1 MYLKTVRIFFSKSGR
16 AIYISHLDLMRA
28 MTRAFSRSGLPVWYT
43 QGFHPH
49 LYITFALPLSLG
61 TAGLCESMDVRLL
74 EEVLDADMVS
84 RLNAALPEGIQ
95 AVSAGEPVMAP
106 KEIMWADYHVTLC
119 CTAAEGRRALKH
131 FSALEEIPMQKRSKK
146 GFKTIDIRPMLQ
158 MLSVEE
164 QPDGLLLTL
173 RCRAGVEV
181 NLNPTLA
188 LDALAEQT
196 GFHADW
202 ATIERFALLN
212 EALEPFK

>member
-61 TAGLCESMDVRLL
+61 TTGLCESMDVRLL
-74 EEVLDADMVS
+74 EAVSDEDIVS
-84 RLNAALPEGIQ
+84 RLNIALPDGVK
-95 AVSAGEPVMAP
+95 AVSAGEPTMAP
-106 KEIMWADYHVTLC
+106 KEIMWADYRVHLRCVVSQGQQALQRF
-119 CTAAEGRRALKH
+119 AAM
-131 FSALEEIPMQKRSKK
+131 SEIPTQKRSKK
-146 GFKTIDIRPMLQ
+146 GVKTVDIKPMFKI
-158 MLSVEE
+158 LSVEA
-164 QPDGLLLTL
+164 QSDGLMLTL

-188 LDALAEQT
+188 LDALTEQT
-196 GFHADW
+196 GFKPDW
-202 ATIERFALLN
+202 TTIERFAILN
-212 EALEPFK
+212 EALVNFS

>member
-1 MYLKTVRIFFSKSGR
+1 MYLKTVRVFFSKSGR

-61 TAGLCESMDVRLL
+61 TTGLCESMDVRLL
-74 EEVLDADMVS
+74 EEVPNDEVAA
-84 RLNAALPEGIQ
+84 RLNTALPEGLH
-95 AVSAGEPVMAP
+95 AVSAGEPVMEP
-106 KEIMWADYHVTLC
+106 KEIMWADYHVRLRC
-119 CTAAEGRRALKH
+119 VPAEGEQAIAR
-131 FSALEEIPMQKRSKK
+131 FTALEEISMQKRSKK
-146 GFKTIDIRPMLQ
+146 GVKTVDIKPMLQ
-158 MLSVEE
+158 MLSVES

-173 RCRAGVEV
+173 RCRAGVEI

-196 GFHADW
+196 GFRADW
-202 ATIERFALLN
+202 ATIERFAILN
-212 EALEPFK
+212 EALENFK

>member
-1 MYLKTVRIFFSKSGR
+1 MYLKTVRVFFSKSGR

-61 TAGLCESMDVRLL
+61 TAGLCESMEVRLL
-74 EEVLDADMVS
+74 EEVAYEEIVA
-84 RLNAALPEGIQ
+84 RLNQALPEGLH
-95 AVSAGEPVMAP
+95 ALSAGEPVMTP
-106 KEIMWADYHVTLC
+106 KDIMWADYRIRLRCVPS
-119 CTAAEGRRALKH
+119 EGAQALAQLA
-131 FSALEEIPMQKRSKK
+131 ALEEIPMQKRGKK
-146 GFKTIDIRPMLQ
+146 GVKTVDIKPMLQ
-158 MLSVEE
+158 ILSVGQQE
-164 QPDGLLLTL
+164 DGLLLTL

-196 GFHADW
+196 GFRADW
-202 ATIERFALLN
+202 TAIERFAILT
-212 EALEPFK
+212 EALEAFK

>member
-1 MYLKTVRIFFSKSGR
+1 MYIKTVRIFFSKSGR

-61 TAGLCESMDVRLL
+61 TTGLCESMDVRLL
-74 EEVLDADMVS
+74 EEVSDEEIIL
-84 RLNAALPEGIQ
+84 RLNAALPEGLH
-95 AVSAGEPVMAP
+95 AVSAGEPVMEP
-106 KEIMWADYHVTLC
+106 KEIMWADYHVHLRC
-119 CTAAEGRRALKH
+119 AVSEGQRALER

-146 GFKTIDIRPMLQ
+146 GIKTVDIKPMLQ
-158 MLSVEE
+158 ILLVEE

-173 RCRAGVEV
+173 RCRAGVKI

-188 LDALAEQT
+188 LDALTELT
-196 GFHADW
+196 SFKADW
-202 ATIERFALLN
+202 ATIERFAILN
-212 EALEPFK
+212 ETLEDFK

>member
-1 MYLKTVRIFFSKSGR
+1 MYIKTVRIFFSKAGR

-61 TAGLCESMDVRLL
+61 TTGLCESMEVRLL
-74 EEVLDADMVS
+74 EAVSDEEIVS
-84 RLNAALPEGIQ
+84 RLNAALPEGLH
-95 AVSAGEPVMAP
+95 AVSAGEPLMEP
-106 KEIMWADYHVTLC
+106 REIMWADYHVRLRC
-119 CTAAEGRRALKH
+119 AVPEGRQ
-131 FSALEEIPMQKRSKK
+131 ALERFAALGEIPMQKRSKK
-146 GFKTIDIRPMLQ
+146 GMKTVDIRPMLQ

-173 RCRAGVEV
+173 RCRAGVEI

-188 LDALAEQT
+188 LDALAELT
-196 GFHADW
+196 GFKADW
-202 ATIERFALLN
+202 ATIERFAILT
-212 EALEPFK
+212 EALENFK